1 MDWATIGLS
10 VILGAIVQTVI
21 IVQLYNGWIIPHII
35 KGVKDEMMQS
45 IDGWVDEMTAELSDR
60 IAIEINDNVLS
71 LKKSFAGKRGR
82 EAKTFSLAQSYLLNN
97 LSDDQDEAT
106 QDDIIAEAVVKY
118 SKPVVDAVLDRI
130 WPNKKGPIKAA
141 TQEADP
147 SAAGWC

>member
-10 VILGAIVQTVI
+10 VFLGAIVQTAI
-21 IVQLYNGWIIPHII
+21 IVQLYNGYIIPHII
-35 KGVKDEMMQS
+35 KGVKDELMDA
-45 IDGWVDEMTAELSDR
+45 IDGWVDGMTADIGDR
-60 IAIEINDNVLS
+60 VTQEINDNVLS
-71 LKKSFAGKRGR
+71 LKRSFAGKRGR

-97 LSDDQDEAT
+97 LTDDLDEEAK
-106 QDDIIAEAVVKY
+106 DDIIAEAVVKY

-130 WPNKKGPIKAA
+130 WPNKQGPIKAV